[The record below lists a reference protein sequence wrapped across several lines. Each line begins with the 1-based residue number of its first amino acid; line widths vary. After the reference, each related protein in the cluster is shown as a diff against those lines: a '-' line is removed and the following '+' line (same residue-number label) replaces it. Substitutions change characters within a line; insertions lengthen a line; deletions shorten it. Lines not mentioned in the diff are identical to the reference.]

1 MSNEKINI
9 VEMTNMAQD
18 MLFSRGIPLYYINHL
33 DLSSK
38 EALESSIKKL
48 ELDRNQLCQS
58 TKMMIDAIKEC
69 NVHNGFN

>member
-1 MSNEKINI
+1 MRNEKIDI
-9 VEMTNMAQD
+9 VEMINMAQD
-18 MLFSRGIPLYYINHL
+18 MLFSRGIPLDYINHL

-38 EALESSIKKL
+38 EALENSVKKL
-48 ELDRNQLCQS
+48 GLDRNKASQS

>member
-38 EALESSIKKL
+38 
-48 ELDRNQLCQS
+48 
-58 TKMMIDAIKEC
+58 
-69 NVHNGFN
+69 